1 MLKVLAWLGLALAL
15 PAKGWGREFGFFI
28 GDVVERC
35 VPLLLPAR
43 QIATPLP
50 AGAGRFLSVRAARVQ
65 GRTLCLRY
73 QVESVPVTTEAVAVP
88 PWRIKLLADEGERE
102 VEIPAWQL
110 VLSPLRPLQGLNAE
124 RFMQG
129 EILPPSRPIAGWW
142 WWTAWVLVLSGAS
155 GSLWHFALGR
165 SFPFC
170 RSLWQLTKESRD
182 LDEALLV
189 VLGAFEA
196 YLQGLSLGRM
206 EAFVAAYPHFAGLSR
221 ELARFDQAVR
231 QRFFL
236 QTQTDWTVKAL
247 KALAWRLALAEIRRG
262 GLA

>member
-1 MLKVLAWLGLALAL
+1 MLKVLTWLCLALAL
-15 PAKGWGREFGFFI
+15 PAKAWGREFGFFI

-35 VPLLLPAR
+35 VPLAQPAR
-43 QIATPLP
+43 QIVTPLP
-50 AGAGRFLSVRAARVQ
+50 AAAGRFLSVRAARVQ
-65 GRTLCLRY
+65 GRILCLRY
-73 QVESVPVTTEAVAVP
+73 QVESVPVTTETVAIP
-88 PWRIKLLADEGERE
+88 AWRIKLLAEKERE

-110 VLSPLRPLQGLNAE
+110 VLSPLRPLQGLSAE
-124 RFMQG
+124 RFMLG
-129 EILPPSRPIAGWW
+129 ENLPPSQPLPGWW
-142 WWTAWVLVLSGAS
+142 WTGAWILVLSGTL
-155 GSLWHFALGR
+155 GHLWCLALGR

-170 RSLWQLTKESRD
+170 RSLWRLTKGDRS
-182 LDEALLV
+182 LDEALLI
-189 VLGAFEA
+189 VLGAFES

-236 QTQTDWTVKAL
+236 QTQTDLTVKAL